1 MSEASGV
8 EFMKEKIPWLTE
20 GWGKAMLLA
29 SFVLPFCGYLLLF
42 WWTDRMHP
50 CGAAISQM
58 ALSILACITSAYV
71 MRHMIYRLRD
81 RCKRAHRLPNWAAP
95 FYLALVIA
103 PFFVLMVHP
112 LMVNGGRLLPTWV
125 AIPLGLLLVVFGLLI
140 RRSAMT
146 GSGFSV
152 GHAFGIYLVF
162 PQDGKLVDKEVYA
175 YLRHPLSAGVI
186 CIAIGFG
193 FARNSVLALLT
204 ALIYLV
210 PTLVEMK
217 LEEDELIERF
227 GDAHRRYMKETRAL
241 FPRWQD
247 VGRFLKLVFAR
258 G

>member
-1 MSEASGV
+1 MSEASSV

-20 GWGKAMLLA
+20 GWGKALLLA
-29 SFVLPFCGYLLLF
+29 SFVLPFCGYLFAF
-42 WWTDRMHP
+42 WRIDRMHP
-50 CGAAISQM
+50 YGAAISQM
-58 ALSILACITSAYV
+58 ALSILACITSTYV

-81 RCKRAHRLPNWAAP
+81 QCKRTRRLPNWAAP
-95 FYLALVIA
+95 FYLALVIV

-112 LMVNGGRLLPTWV
+112 LMVNGGRFLPTWV
-125 AIPLGLLLVVFGLLI
+125 AIPSGLFLVGFGLLI

-146 GSGFSV
+146 GSGFTV
-152 GHAFGIYLVF
+152 GHAFGVYLVF
-162 PQDGKLVDKEVYA
+162 PEGGILVDKEVYA

-193 FARNSVLALLT
+193 FARNSVLAILT

-210 PTLVEMK
+210 PILVEMK
-217 LEEDELIERF
+217 LEDDELIGRF

-247 VGRFLKLVFAR
+247 VGSLLKLVFSR

>member
-1 MSEASGV
+1 MSEASSV

-20 GWGKAMLLA
+20 GWGKALLLA
-29 SFVLPFCGYLLLF
+29 SFVLPFCGYLFAF
-42 WWTDRMHP
+42 WRIDRMHP
-50 CGAAISQM
+50 YGAAISQM
-58 ALSILACITSAYV
+58 ALSILACITSTYV

-81 RCKRAHRLPNWAAP
+81 QCKRTRRLPNWAAP
-95 FYLALVIA
+95 FYLALVIV

-112 LMVNGGRLLPTWV
+112 LMVNGGRFLPTWV
-125 AIPLGLLLVVFGLLI
+125 AIPSGLFLVVFGLLI

-146 GSGFSV
+146 GSGFTV
-152 GHAFGIYLVF
+152 GHAFGVYLVF
-162 PQDGKLVDKEVYA
+162 PEGGILVDKEVYA

-193 FARNSVLALLT
+193 FARNSVLAILT

-210 PTLVEMK
+210 PILVEMK
-217 LEEDELIERF
+217 LEDDELIGRF

-247 VGRFLKLVFAR
+247 VGSLLKLVFSR

>member
-8 EFMKEKIPWLTE
+8 EFMKEKIPWITE

-29 SFVLPFCGYLLLF
+29 SFVLPFCGYLFIF
-42 WWTDRMHP
+42 WWIDRIHP
-50 CGAAISQM
+50 YGAAISQV
-58 ALSILACITSAYV
+58 ALSILACITSTYV

-81 RCKRAHRLPNWAAP
+81 QCQRTGRLPHWAAP

-112 LMVNGGRLLPTWV
+112 LMVNGARFLPTWV
-125 AIPLGLLLVVFGLLI
+125 AVPLGLFLVVFGLLI

-152 GHAFGIYLVF
+152 GHAFGVYLVF
-162 PQDGKLVDKEVYA
+162 PEDGILVDKEVYA
-175 YLRHPLSAGVI
+175 YLRHPLSTGVI

-193 FARNSVLALLT
+193 FARNSVLAILT

-210 PTLVEMK
+210 PTMVEMK
-217 LEEDELIERF
+217 LEDDELIERF

-247 VGRFLKLVFAR
+247 VGRFLKLVFSR
-258 G
+258 R